1 VLRSFLVIRP
11 IDFGENHVRPSSF
24 IHLFLLAQRMN
35 LRMKTFFINNK
46 ASYTMWLGII
56 ILAYVI
62 GLLLFIRFMQT
73 VHQWDDE
80 IEAMEN
86 ESSNTEKSHA
96 MRYRSAS

>member
-1 VLRSFLVIRP
+1 
-11 IDFGENHVRPSSF
+11 
-24 IHLFLLAQRMN
+24 
-35 LRMKTFFINNK
+35 
-46 ASYTMWLGII
+46 MWLGII